1 MGTGSNC
8 SGNKQQHSA
17 SNKFSQMRFNAVEGY
32 KYVEDVAPL
41 WSHPHESKHIF
52 GVKLGPR
59 WIFLS
64 AFLSKRLLHAPLC
77 SLLKHIWLTG
87 ARSVIRWLISF
98 RQRGANGE
106 GSPAER
112 PLSSTVSAMTSGLG
126 ELGRRRSAFAAQSAV
141 SSLSKRWLLHF
152 QRLNLCKQSL
162 FSLSFKLIRQT
173 YEYKFPAP
181 DRERRLPYWC
191 QLCCCVTL
199 QEK

>member
-17 SNKFSQMRFNAVEGY
+17 SNKFSQMRFNAVEGS

-112 PLSSTVSAMTSGLG
+112 PLSSTVICHDIRAGRARPTSLG
-126 ELGRRRSAFAAQSAV
+126 FCRAERCQFTL
-141 SSLSKRWLLHF
+141 KT
-152 QRLNLCKQSL
+152 
-162 FSLSFKLIRQT
+162 LIT
-173 YEYKFPAP
+173 PFPK
-181 DRERRLPYWC
+181 
-191 QLCCCVTL
+191 T
-199 QEK
+199 